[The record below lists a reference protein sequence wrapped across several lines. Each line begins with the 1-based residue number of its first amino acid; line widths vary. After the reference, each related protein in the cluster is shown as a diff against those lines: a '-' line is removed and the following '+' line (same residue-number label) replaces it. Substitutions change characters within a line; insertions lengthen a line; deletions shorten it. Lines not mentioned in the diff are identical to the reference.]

1 MAEENEEEKEVGAGK
16 PSMVPAIIV
25 AVVCPLLTFVVMNYL
40 VVPKF
45 VKSVTEALGGQV
57 PAKEEKKE
65 EKKKDDGHGGK
76 KEEKKGPDAVKVS
89 ESAEGTAVE
98 FPRVTVNLKGTMGT
112 RYLRLSFSVVSDS
125 KDLGKKV
132 EENLLKLKDLAQ
144 TVLGQKTVADIEMD
158 SAKNVLRSELMAQFN
173 TVLGDGCVKAIYV
186 TDFAMQ

>member
-1 MAEENEEEKEVGAGK
+1 MAEDHDEEKEASAPK
-16 PSMVPAIIV
+16 ASMLPAIIV

-45 VKSVTEALGGQV
+45 VRTVTESLGGQL
-57 PAKEEKKE
+57 PAKPEVKE
-65 EKKKDDGHGGK
+65 EKKKDDGHGK

-112 RYLRLSFSVVSDS
+112 RYLRVSFSVVSDN
-125 KDLGKKV
+125 KELGKKV

-144 TVLGQKTVADIEMD
+144 TVLGQKTVAEIETD
-158 SAKNVLRSELMAQFN
+158 ANKNVLRSELLAQFN
-173 TVLGDGCVKAIYV
+173 TVLGEGCVKAVYV
-186 TDFAMQ
+186 TEFAMQ

>member
-1 MAEENEEEKEVGAGK
+1 MAEDNDEEKDAGAGK

-45 VKSVTEALGGQV
+45 IKSVTQALGGQV
-57 PAKEEKKE
+57 PVKEEKKE
-65 EKKKDDGHGGK
+65 EKKKDEGHGK
-76 KEEKKGPDAVKVS
+76 KDEKKGPDAVKVS

-112 RYLRLSFSVVSDS
+112 RYLRLSFSVVSDN

-158 SAKNVLRSELMAQFN
+158 SAKNVLRSELIAQFN